1 MYEKNKLS
9 SPQLRSESI
18 VEENSKKIEK
28 TREKYRQRV
37 RKRENGG
44 NIKLK
49 KIYRKIKLRRI
60 VP

>member
-9 SPQLRSESI
+9 SPQLSSESI

-28 TREKYRQRV
+28 KREKYRQRD

-49 KIYRKIKLRRI
+49 KIYRKIK
-60 VP
+60 